1 MTNKELRISCTGVSL
16 SQSIIQE
23 YIGDIMIVGINKAEK
38 NRFEIVRKAFLEKF
52 CKVEKHS
59 EDNSINIY
67 FMKTIKSV
75 EINFPIY
82 NLPDSSFF
90 IYSVT
95 GVNSPKIF
103 YSAGDGLGIDLDDAE
118 IKENIQKLLKDNI
131 NKSHVDGT

>member
-16 SQSIIQE
+16 SQSLLEE
-23 YIGDIMIVGINKAEK
+23 YVGDIMIIGQNKAGK

-82 NLPDSSFF
+82 NLVDSSFF

-95 GVNSPKIF
+95 GINSPIIF
-103 YSAGDGLGIDLDDAE
+103 YSAGDGLGIDSDNAVVQA
-118 IKENIQKLLKDNI
+118 NIQKLLSDNI

>member
-38 NRFEIVRKAFLEKF
+38 KRFEIVRKAFLEKF

-59 EDNSINIY
+59 EDNSVNIY
-67 FMKTIKSV
+67 FMKTIKSI

-82 NLPDSSFF
+82 NLVDSSFF
-90 IYSVT
+90 IYSGT
-95 GVNSPKIF
+95 GINSPRIF
-103 YSAGDGLGIDLDDAE
+103 YSAGDGLGIDSDNAVVQA
-118 IKENIQKLLKDNI
+118 NIQKLLSDNI
-131 NKSHVDGT
+131 NKSHVEGT

>member
-16 SQSIIQE
+16 SQSLLEE
-23 YIGDIMIVGINKAEK
+23 YVGDIMIVGINKAEK
-38 NRFEIVRKAFLEKF
+38 KRFEIVRKAFLEKF